1 MLKGDDDEHKL
12 HSIQKSIKENLAKG
26 RFHVRKYRSNLPSL
40 LKLDERHIPDPAL
53 VQAQALAQAQGAVQA
68 QLDKHATQLENR
80 KTENSS
86 LTAISVQSR
95 IVEFWVDMP
104 RLWFAHFEAVM
115 APQKQGDDVSDLLT
129 KPPEEQKYKALKERL
144 LQVYEESTERQFQKL
159 VSEMDLG
166 EQKPTQLLRR
176 IKELGRPVQVS
187 DQTL

>member
-1 MLKGDDDEHKL
+1 M
-12 HSIQKSIKENLAKG
+12 
-26 RFHVRKYRSNLPSL
+26 
-40 LKLDERHIPDPAL
+40 PDPAL

-80 KTENSS
+80 KSENSS

-95 IVEFWVDMP
+95 IAEFWVDMP

-115 APQKQGDDVSDLLT
+115 APQKQGDDVKFSLVSDLLT

-144 LQVYEESTERQFQKL
+144 LQVYEESTERQFQKF